1 MRETLCIGE
10 GDWGVRGADV
20 GADVRADGGDEGG
33 VEVGQRYVFGKGWK
47 VGTR

>member
-20 GADVRADGGDEGG
+20 GADGGDEGG